1 MVIVFIMT
9 NSRFEMTV
17 GTPIS
22 AVLTNIYL
30 EYLKA
35 EVLQIIIPAS
45 DFWTRSWL
53 VPALVF
59 LIMVATVTSQFQAS
73 KHDISKICK
82 RMRINCSFRIPHIC
96 CVFGRSPQVTYGK
109 SSASQR

>member
-1 MVIVFIMT
+1 QPSQHQEVHHRVSLSLESVISSTPT
-9 NSRFEMTV
+9 NKSYCF
-17 GTPIS
+17 
-22 AVLTNIYL
+22 
-30 EYLKA
+30 
-35 EVLQIIIPAS
+35 S
-45 DFWTRSWL
+45 DTMKSWL